1 MCETCVIFVMT
12 FTNITVVSQY
22 KCEQLFLFTQIF
34 VRIHTHIFTFEMKN
48 IDNQGKKFQ
57 EFLERKKSESKRI
70 TGSPVLTIQ
79 LAAEKMGVSRRTL
92 YQYFESKTL
101 SVDVINNILKTFNT
115 TMEDIFYDGESVKSN
130 VNPVA
135 FNFTEPNMYLV
146 PLKAQGGFM
155 IGYEKEIYLEQLE
168 KVAFPLVRGECFGFE
183 VDGMSML
190 PEFLPG
196 DYVVS
201 TPVESLEHLV
211 RGKIYVFQTIDG
223 ILLKEFGGFDNDEAI
238 LNSINEDY
246 KPIIAPLKHIKKVYL
261 KEFKIT
267 RN

>member
-1 MCETCVIFVMT
+1 MNEGEKFRHFVDNYT
-12 FTNITVVSQY
+12 ELDKSTGRKSTLTIT
-22 KCEQLFLFTQIF
+22 
-34 VRIHTHIFTFEMKN
+34 
-48 IDNQGKKFQ
+48 
-57 EFLERKKSESKRI
+57 EFAKRI
-70 TGSPVLTIQ
+70 GVTRDTIY
-79 LAAEKMGVSRRTL
+79 AWMDS
-92 YQYFESKTL
+92 
-101 SVDVINNILKTFNT
+101 DVIKDKNWERIEQAFNT
-115 TMEDIFYDGESVKSN
+115 TKSAILYRDFIEGELDLKFNKIDKPESN
-130 VNPVA
+130 VNPIA
-135 FNFTEPNMYLV
+135 FNTIEPNMYLV

-155 IGYEKEIYLEQLE
+155 AGYEKEVYLDHLE

-190 PEFLPG
+190 PEFIPG

-211 RGKIYVFQTIDG
+211 KGKIYVFQTIDG
-223 ILLKEFGGFDNDEAI
+223 ILLKEFGGFNNDEAI

-246 KPIIAPLKHIKKVYL
+246 KPIIAPLKNIKKVYL